1 MLVDKTI
8 FMKKEVSLMSTSMA
22 DMTYQLKI
30 SNMRHHII
38 ELYINLYMNRTFFN
52 INMHNSLSVP
62 IMELGSKNHF
72 VNTWMQNELE
82 NIIIGLKYSIQG
94 KFWRYIHWR
103 GLAAKWL
110 GSHNWPATEPSSH
123 ETIII
128 STD

>member
-38 ELYINLYMNRTFFN
+38 ELYINLCMNRTFFK
-52 INMHNSLSVP
+52 INVP

-72 VNTWMQNELE
+72 VNT
-82 NIIIGLKYSIQG
+82 
-94 KFWRYIHWR
+94 
-103 GLAAKWL
+103 
-110 GSHNWPATEPSSH
+110 
-123 ETIII
+123 
-128 STD
+128 